1 MPDNNQQS
9 RNVPFEVIY
18 AKTKANVVAA
28 INQIAKDS
36 NLPPAIL
43 VTILREITME
53 NELNAKSEMLSYY
66 ELVSPEEYADL
77 VQAKSNLT
85 QILENQKEVKN

>member
-85 QILENQKEVKN
+85 QILENQKEVNK

>member
-1 MPDNNQQS
+1 MADNNQQS
-9 RNVPFEVIY
+9 RNVPFEVLY
-18 AKTKANVVAA
+18 AKTKSNIVAA
-28 INQIAKDS
+28 INQIAKES
-36 NLPPAIL
+36 SLPPAIL

-77 VQAKSNLT
+77 AQAKSQLT
-85 QILENQKEVKN
+85 QILENQKEIKK